1 MCQLASGRLLYNREL
16 IPVLC
21 DDLEGWAG
29 GGDGKEVQEEG
40 IYVYLWLIHVVI
52 QQEPAKHC
60 KAVILQLK
68 INF

>member
-1 MCQLASGRLLYNREL
+1 
-16 IPVLC
+16 VLC

-29 GGDGKEVQEEG
+29 GGDGKEVQEGG
-40 IYVYLWLIHVVI
+40 IYVYLWLIHTVI

-60 KAVILQLK
+60 KADILQLK